1 MNEIEERKEFEGL
14 LGKALRPV
22 YEPSEE
28 LNQKILAGEK
38 KSEGNIYMN
47 GLRKWYVLPKAAAIA
62 LAVVCVGSVGVY
74 AAVKAL
80 KKPVVTDHAISV
92 GNEDYID
99 DDAISRTEEPV
110 TTNILATEAGN
121 EDTAWIFKSVS
132 EVNGYTTTSYT
143 YDSYTA
149 ALKDA
154 GMGIKFTK
162 EYELSSDGA
171 YFSTTEGDGYSTK
184 CISATFIYNEGCFSV
199 NQDISSG
206 NIAEDAAYSIK
217 LQNTSN
223 EREYSSTSGTE
234 YYLVDEIAAENNEDV
249 VTTYVML
256 STDNTNGYISFKG
269 LSEDEMH
276 EVLDTVLV
284 E

>member
-38 KSEGNIYMN
+38 KSEGNIYKN

-62 LAVVCVGSVGVY
+62 LAVVCVGSGGVY

-92 GNEDYID
+92 
-99 DDAISRTEEPV
+99 
-110 TTNILATEAGN
+110 GN

-234 YYLVDEIAAENNEDV
+234 YYLVDEIAAEDNEDV